1 LKHHGILVNFLL
13 TGKGETQTPFSRREK
28 IRRSRE
34 LQASQSVPGNIMEQI
49 FLKTL
54 THMENK
60 DEVIAGNQHG
70 FTKGKSC
77 PTKLVAFNE
86 ML

>member
-1 LKHHGILVNFLL
+1 
-13 TGKGETQTPFSRREK
+13 
-28 IRRSRE
+28 
-34 LQASQSVPGNIMEQI
+34 MEQI